1 MQPGTSVSFQA
12 LGTTAVVAVTEPAEL
27 ERARGAVEHVIDAF
41 DRACSR
47 FRADSEVH
55 VLSDG
60 SAIRVSELL
69 FDAVAAALRAARLTD
84 GDVDPT
90 VGEALVALGYD
101 RDFSEVAAG
110 VAVAAPIRIA
120 AVPGWQ
126 VVIVDERERTVRVPR
141 GVELDLGATAKA
153 LAADRA
159 AEAAYEGTRAGV
171 LVSLGGDLAVA
182 GPIPKAGW
190 RVRVTDD
197 HRAGVDAPGQW
208 IAVRSGGLAT
218 SSTAVRRW
226 ETGSGMV
233 HHLIDPRSGR
243 PVDGCWRTVSV
254 CAGSCLDANIAS
266 TAAIVRGSSAVEWL
280 QSLRLPSRLV
290 SVDGGVRHVAGWP
303 SEGDDLA

>member
-27 ERARGAVEHVIDAF
+27 DRARGAVEQVIEAF

-55 VLSDG
+55 RLSDG
-60 SAIRVSELL
+60 SADRVSDLL
-69 FDAVAAALRAARLTD
+69 FDAVTAALRAPRRTD
-84 GDVDPT
+84 GGVDPT
-90 VGEALVALGYD
+90 VGVAHVALGYD
-101 RDFSEVAAG
+101 RDFSEVASG
-110 VAVAAPIRIA
+110 VALAAPVQIA
-120 AVPGWQ
+120 SVPGWQ

-153 LAADRA
+153 LAADHA
-159 AEAAYEGTRAGV
+159 AEAARQATRAGV

-182 GPIPKAGW
+182 GPVPEDGW

-226 ETGSGMV
+226 ETDSGIV
-233 HHLIDPRSGR
+233 HHLIDPRSGK

-254 CAGSCLDANIAS
+254 CAGSCLDANIVS
-266 TAAIVRGSSAVEWL
+266 TAAIVRGERAVEWL
-280 QSLRLPSRLV
+280 QSLGLPSRLV
-290 SVDGGVRHVAGWP
+290 SVDGGVRHIAGWP
-303 SEGDDLA
+303 SAGDDLA